1 MILLILFHLKNE
13 SPFRTDL
20 SKRQILWKKKSGFVD
35 SGFVKK
41 CNELVIGYNIGRN
54 ITNDNKNAF
63 SDHIKKCPGDKPYC
77 KVSTFGKKVARII
90 S

>member
-1 MILLILFHLKNE
+1 ME
-13 SPFRTDL
+13 
-20 SKRQILWKKKSGFVD
+20 KKSGFVD
-35 SGFVKK
+35 SGFMKT

-54 ITNDNKNAF
+54 VTNDNKNAF